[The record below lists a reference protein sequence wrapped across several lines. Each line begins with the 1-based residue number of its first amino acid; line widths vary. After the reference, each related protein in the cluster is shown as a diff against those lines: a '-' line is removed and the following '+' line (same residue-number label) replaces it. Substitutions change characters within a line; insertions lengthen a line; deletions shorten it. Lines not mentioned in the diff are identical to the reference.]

1 MGIMK
6 REKRVRHPS
15 YARELGCILCKRDGM
30 EIGEGDYDGEIR
42 KRNGESNKW
51 YFDFQLR
58 VVDQSIYLYYLA

>member
-30 EIGEGDYDGEIR
+30 E
-42 KRNGESNKW
+42 KRGK
-51 YFDFQLR
+51 
-58 VVDQSIYLYYLA
+58 